1 MPLANVDW
9 FLEEVLDMAAAGL
22 VPAVTLLV
30 GGTLVAGIPVSEM
43 EYFTGVGASLRDE
56 LAAHERTETAEGLSE
71 MYRAYG
77 QAAED
82 DRKRRRDR
90 ARALAARL
98 REELPEGEALSQE
111 TPAEVARSY
120 VLLKDATIH
129 GPGGER
135 FQASFW
141 RGRLAEVDGWSFG
154 RP

>member
-1 MPLANVDW
+1 MPLATIDW
-9 FLEEVLDMAAAGL
+9 LLEEVLDMAAAGL

-30 GGTLVAGIPVSEM
+30 GGTLVAGTPVSEM
-43 EYFTGVGASLRDE
+43 EYFEGVGVSLGE
-56 LAAHERTETAEGLSE
+56 ALAAHGRPETADGLAG
-71 MYRAYG
+71 MYREYG

-98 REELPEGEALSQE
+98 REDLVEGEALSQE
-111 TPAEVARSY
+111 TPPEVARVY

-135 FQASFW
+135 FQAPFW

>member
-1 MPLANVDW
+1 MPHATIDW
-9 FLEEVLDMAAAGL
+9 LLEEVLDMAAAGL

-30 GGTLVAGIPVSEM
+30 GGTLVAGTPVSEM
-43 EYFTGVGASLRDE
+43 AYFEGVGASLAE
-56 LAAHERTETAEGLSE
+56 ALAAHGQAETADGLSE
-71 MYRAYG
+71 MYREYG
-77 QAAED
+77 RAAED

-90 ARALAARL
+90 AHTLAERARDDLH
-98 REELPEGEALSQE
+98 EGEALSQE
-111 TPAEVARSY
+111 TPPEVARVY

-135 FQASFW
+135 FEAPFW